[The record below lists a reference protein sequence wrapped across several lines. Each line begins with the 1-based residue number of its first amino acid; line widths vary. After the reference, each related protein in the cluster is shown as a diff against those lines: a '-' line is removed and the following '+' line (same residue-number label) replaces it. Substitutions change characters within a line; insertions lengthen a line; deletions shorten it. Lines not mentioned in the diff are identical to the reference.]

1 VAANV
6 NANGKKRKKHA
17 ATPAMIEAGR
27 QNIVRFNQERGG
39 RPNQSHGV
47 HSVLRSKGKFLP
59 AGCEGFASE
68 VDAIVSEMADDLGGA
83 SNLTGAQ
90 KSLLESQRLCLLVLK
105 VAGGHIRAQGLLTK
119 RGKPNSLLLTITS
132 FANTLRHNATVLGL
146 ERKPRKIGPSTLA
159 EYLDA
164 KPSEDPSAATE
175 PVQS

>member
-1 VAANV
+1 MV
-6 NANGKKRKKHA
+6 ANGKKRKKHV

-27 QNIVRFNQERGG
+27 QNIVKFNATCGG

-68 VDAIVSEMADDLGGA
+68 VDAIIGEMADDLGGTA
-83 SNLTGAQ
+83 NLTGAQ

-105 VAGGHIRAQGLLTK
+105 VAGGHIRSEGLLTK

-146 ERKPRKIGPSTLA
+146 ERKPRKVGPSTLA

-164 KPSEDPSAATE
+164 KPAEDTPSIAE